1 MSTRVYIYDKCDTCR
16 KALRFLQE
24 RGVKYSTVAIRETPP
39 TVAELKAMLGYVGD
53 LKRLFNTS
61 GLDYK
66 ALHMKD
72 RLPMLSEAE
81 ALALLAGNGNLVK
94 RPFLL
99 TGSGGTTGFKQE
111 EWERLLGQ

>member
-1 MSTRVYIYDKCDTCR
+1 MIARVFIYDKCDTCR

-24 RGVKYSTVAIRETPP
+24 RGVKYAALAIRETPP